1 MFETSGVGRPRG
13 ELDRRARRAV
23 GKARE
28 GGSGAPG
35 RQWPLLGGS
44 LVPAASWGSALRGC
58 HAAMSQLRAA
68 ASLTYWGRE
77 GRRAVSGAGPA
88 PDACLPARPPAL
100 RPVLRP
106 QWAPAAQL
114 PHALRSPAR
123 RRPSCPQNLAPA
135 NPAPPPIL
143 RPRQHAAVLGDVGR
157 CFCFKVSLTAL
168 SEASVVTLI
177 SRQHDTGAH
186 ASPCTHPGARC
197 AWGSCPSCMLLG
209 RGSCSII
216 SY

>member
-88 PDACLPARPPAL
+88 PDACLPARPG
-100 RPVLRP
+100 RPHSGRCLDPSARP
-106 QWAPAAQL
+106 R
-114 PHALRSPAR
+114 H
-123 RRPSCPQNLAPA
+123 SCPTPCAALPGGAPRA
-135 NPAPPPIL
+135 HRTLPRRIL

-157 CFCFKVSLTAL
+157 CFCFKVSHTAL

-197 AWGSCPSCMLLG
+197 TWGSCPSCMLLG